1 MRKIFVTVVMLFLAT
16 VSAFADGFRPD
27 FVPEEHII
35 NKRVDLGKDS
45 SGMTWLLLDYGT
57 NNAGYYAVA
66 RKYYSN
72 RDLKRSTVEQL
83 ISRYSIPVHK
93 ARELLF
99 TDYRYE
105 YTSDGLRYAEVYRRF
120 YDASGR
126 MIMGMECDG
135 SSTARRKTF
144 INVVRNTI
152 QSKGLAYATG
162 RLRK

>member
-1 MRKIFVTVVMLFLAT
+1 MRKIFATVVMLFVAT
-16 VSAFADGFRPD
+16 VSAFAYTSSFNDSTVD
-27 FVPEEHII
+27 
-35 NKRVDLGKDS
+35 KRVEIGTDS
-45 SGMTWLLLDYGT
+45 AGMQWYLIDYGT

-72 RDLKRSTVEQL
+72 RNLKSSTVEQL
-83 ISRYSIPVHK
+83 ISRYSIPERK
-93 ARELLF
+93 ARELFL

-120 YDASGR
+120 YDSFGG
-126 MIMGMECDG
+126 MIMGIEFDG
-135 SSTARRKTF
+135 SSMARRKTF